1 MRYLESA
8 LHIIYAHARMLIVG
22 GRVLNRAFYVCYWRS
37 HIEGAHEK
45 SGAALAAPAA
55 TVPSPMFSGVVDHSL
70 CAISY
75 NRVTG

>member
-1 MRYLESA
+1 MWCA
-8 LHIIYAHARMLIVG
+8 LFRKRIAYYAHAKMLIVG

-55 TVPSPMFSGVVDHSL
+55 TVPSPMHYKDNVRVGVYST
-70 CAISY
+70 I
-75 NRVTG
+75 